1 MARNKP
7 NITMEFMVGLP
18 GSGKTTYAKE
28 LERKKHGIAKR
39 IDFDA
44 TFKLREWGSANVGE
58 KHRIV
63 RNAVENEIRYRIP
76 NTLIMDGLFLT
87 HEDVAETINALK
99 GMFSHIDIVIHQW
112 NEDREMCVKNDGG
125 RREEDST
132 NTILHAKFEQISPAR
147 LTALLQSK
155 NCENVGVATIKNHT
169 IQLKPDWERYF
180 RGRVY
185 VWEDGK
191 MRSQK
196 WCTGGAYGSCWGD
209 KLSPVTP
216 DEQPEFD
223 ELDSLLA
230 DICPNITFLQ
240 YKKLMRGCVEIE
252 ESRESDY
259 YGGGCTYNRYVCDI
273 KRLYEI
279 LEEFGYTKN

>member
-87 HEDVAETINALK
+87 HEDVA
-99 GMFSHIDIVIHQW
+99 
-112 NEDREMCVKNDGG
+112 
-125 RREEDST
+125 
-132 NTILHAKFEQISPAR
+132 
-147 LTALLQSK
+147 
-155 NCENVGVATIKNHT
+155 
-169 IQLKPDWERYF
+169 
-180 RGRVY
+180 
-185 VWEDGK
+185 
-191 MRSQK
+191 
-196 WCTGGAYGSCWGD
+196 
-209 KLSPVTP
+209 
-216 DEQPEFD
+216 
-223 ELDSLLA
+223 
-230 DICPNITFLQ
+230 
-240 YKKLMRGCVEIE
+240 
-252 ESRESDY
+252 
-259 YGGGCTYNRYVCDI
+259 
-273 KRLYEI
+273 
-279 LEEFGYTKN
+279 